1 VRCIDLHSQISLSW
15 TREEEEKEE
24 EVLKHAV
31 RWLICAWFCRKQQ
44 KDAMSFQGVIHPA
57 YNSDETLVLD
67 LCIQVSCLS
76 DQISGFGKTCLIVQS
91 YS

>member
-1 VRCIDLHSQISLSW
+1 
-15 TREEEEKEE
+15 
-24 EVLKHAV
+24 
-31 RWLICAWFCRKQQ
+31 
-44 KDAMSFQGVIHPA
+44 MSFQGVIHPA

-67 LCIQVSCLS
+67 LCIQVS